1 MPGESLPWPRTRT
14 TPLPEADGSPVAIDF
29 KCVTCGYNLRGLS
42 STSTCPECALP
53 ISHSIYGGSLTTAAP
68 EFRTAIITGL
78 ACITYAGLAYLPI
91 LWVWLVSRTIGY
103 VGLRDAGTYASL
115 TAQLA
120 IVTGVWLITTP
131 DAGYNGDADPGRAR
145 RAARYAASIVAAM
158 IAAQVLIM
166 LLTTAVGPA
175 VPLLT
180 ATPIISIAKFLGWCV
195 IFFAAMHTIEWIAT
209 RVPLPKVARR
219 CTLFRWLVPAIPV
232 TFIVGATALGSI
244 AITRTRV
251 PPGPPLPGTPAF
263 APPPMTATW
272 MWVLFVLGL
281 LLLTLG
287 TAGWLWWTLSTLRA
301 AVRKIHTHA
310 QQPQPA
316 NTNSATEPPSPSPA
330 ST

>member
-1 MPGESLPWPRTRT
+1 MPGESLPWPGTRT
-14 TPLPEADGSPVAIDF
+14 APLPPADGSPVAIDF
-29 KCVTCGYNLRGLS
+29 KCVTCGYNLRGLF

-53 ISHSIYGGSLTTAAP
+53 IASSIFGGTLTTAAP
-68 EFRTAIITGL
+68 EFRSAIITGL
-78 ACITYAGLAYLPI
+78 ACITYAALAYLPI

-103 VGLRDAGTYASL
+103 VGLGDASTYASL

-145 RAARYAASIVAAM
+145 RAARYASAIVAAM

-166 LLTTAVGPA
+166 LFTTAVGPA
-175 VPLLT
+175 APLLT

-232 TFIVGATALGSI
+232 TFIVGATTLV
-244 AITRTRV
+244 TRTRV
-251 PPGPPLPGTPAF
+251 PPGPPIPGTPAF
-263 APPPMTATW
+263 APPPMTASW
-272 MWVLFVLGL
+272 MLFLFVLSF
-281 LLLTLG
+281 LTLSLG
-287 TAGWLWWTLSTLRA
+287 TVIWLWWTLSTLRA
-301 AVRKIHTHA
+301 AVRKVHARA
-310 QQPQPA
+310 QQQPPA
-316 NTNSATEPPSPSPA
+316 NGEPAIAQPQPSPA